1 MVTMQKKQ
9 QLSRQE
15 ERVLSLARQGLG
27 DKQIAVELGL
37 STDTVRT
44 YWQRIRQKVGAATR
58 AEIVATISE
67 KQTAAALEAVES
79 EKNVLLQEILRR
91 RSVERAL
98 RVSEQEW
105 RQLADSMPQIVF
117 VSSPSLDIYHFNARF
132 YSYTGLGNDEAL
144 EGGWRR
150 VLHPDDETTL
160 EGAKSKSMPYSLPLE
175 AEVRLRRHDGEYRWH
190 ICKAVPQLDE
200 KGIAGRY
207 FGTATE
213 IHESRVLRDRL
224 QASATFLTQ
233 AQQVARLGSFEYDV
247 RANLSHWSETLF
259 DIYGVEPQSGWFE
272 TEEFVKG
279 IHPEDLPNFGQAIR
293 DIIDNQVPFSERY
306 RYRRPDGQI
315 IHVLSV
321 AKPVVEDGR
330 VVRLVGTVQDI
341 TELAEFE
348 QKLRDSER
356 LLKAAEEIAGLGSFS
371 WDVAEA
377 SSVWSLNMFKL
388 FERRTSDGVPT
399 AEEFF
404 SLLHPDDHDEYR
416 DKMAK
421 TIATGQPFRMVYRL
435 VFGERLK
442 WIQTLGSPELKD
454 RKVVRLIG
462 TCQDVTEQRRINA
475 EIERRNEQLRY
486 AEVLAEFGSYVYDL
500 ASQTYEWSE
509 NLYAIHNH
517 DPRRGPML
525 PAEFR
530 DRLHPDDRHR
540 YDETRR
546 KLYEQFEPVSET
558 YNFLS
563 STGEWK
569 ILHAKAS
576 PILEHGKLA
585 RVLGTVQDITP

>member
-1 MVTMQKKQ
+1 MQKKQ

-67 KQTAAALEAVES
+67 KQTAAVLEAVES
-79 EKNVLLQEILRR
+79 EKNILLQEILRR

-117 VSSPSLDIYHFNARF
+117 VSSPEFNIYHFNARF
-132 YSYTGLGNDEAL
+132 YAYTGLSQEDAL
-144 EGGWRR
+144 DGGWAN
-150 VLHPDDETTL
+150 VMHPDDVMAFE
-160 EGAKSKSMPYSLPLE
+160 EARAKCMPHSLPLE
-175 AEVRLRRHDGEYRWH
+175 SEVRLKRSDGDFRWH

-200 KGIAGRY
+200 KGVAGRY
-207 FGTATE
+207 FGTATD
-213 IHESRVLRDRL
+213 IHESRILRDRL

-233 AQQVARLGSFEYDV
+233 AQQVARLGSYEYDV
-247 RANLSHWSETLF
+247 QSNLSHWSDTLF
-259 DIYGVEPQSGWFE
+259 EIYGVEPQPGWFE
-272 TEEFVKG
+272 TEDFVKG
-279 IHPEDLPNFGQAIR
+279 IHPDDLPNFGRAIR
-293 DIIDNQVPFSERY
+293 DIIDNQIPFSERY
-306 RYRRPDGQI
+306 RYRRSDGQV

-321 AKPVVEDGR
+321 AKPVVENGK

-341 TELAEFE
+341 TEQAEVE

-356 LLKAAEEIAGLGSFS
+356 LLKEAEEIAGLGSYS
-371 WDVAEA
+371 WDVAEDQ
-377 SSVWSLNMFKL
+377 SVWSLNMFNV
-388 FERRTSDGVPT
+388 FERPVSEGVPR

-404 SLLHPDDHDEYR
+404 RILHPDDHDEY
-416 DKMAK
+416 KENMAK

-435 VFGERLK
+435 QLGDRIK
-442 WIQTLGSPELKD
+442 WIHTLGSPELKE

-475 EIERRNEQLRY
+475 EIERRSEQLRY

-500 ASQTYEWSE
+500 STQTYEWSE
-509 NLYAIHNH
+509 NLYAIHDH
-517 DPRRGPML
+517 DPLKGPML

-530 DRLHPDDRHR
+530 DRLHPDDRPR

-563 STGEWK
+563 SRGEWK

-576 PILEHGKLA
+576 PIIEDGKLA
-585 RVLGTVQDITP
+585 RVLGTVQDLTP